1 MPPSLPAA
9 SDALKPPSRGARRRG
24 MLARRRALHSL
35 TILISLAAIVGAFVS
50 LAIAMRL
57 SSQAS
62 AAVEVSYRAIGAA
75 TTLQSTLQDIETG
88 QRGYLLTGQ
97 ASFLQPYE
105 AALARMGAE
114 RQALAAEAR
123 GPDQRA
129 LLRVVERRIDEK
141 LDLSARSIA
150 LVRAGRTADA
160 RALVASGAGKNS
172 MDRVRAAFGAFLG
185 HEREMLGRRRAARA
199 AAVDRA
205 QLLALLGA
213 LLTLAAAGIAV
224 AISTRTTGILIQRAG
239 EAARERRRFRS
250 TFDKAAIGIAHL
262 SPQGIVLRA
271 NAQLCEIT
279 GYTQDQLVGDWF
291 ETITHTDD
299 VPAELASRRSLL
311 MGERERYAS
320 EYRCIRPDGSSNW
333 VSATVSLVRD
343 GRGEPDFFVSVV
355 KDITD
360 RKHAEAQ
367 LLSGEAQY
375 RAIYDSA
382 VEAIAV
388 IDAAGYI
395 QSVNPAATRV
405 FGYEAE
411 EMIGRNVKML
421 MPGAMAHA
429 HDGFLDRYRQTGKR
443 AIIGIGREVEGL
455 RKDGT
460 VFPLDL
466 SVAEWRS
473 GGETFFTGT
482 MRDITERKLA
492 QQALAQGEARFRL
505 TLEAVHA
512 GNWETD
518 LITLRTTL
526 SREGMRLFGL
536 SGETEGNFGRGEL
549 TARADPVDAQRMR
562 VQFDRAVAE
571 GKRLDAVMRI
581 QWPDGS
587 SHWVQLIGQPQYD
600 SEGRAIRMTGLS
612 IDVTDRRQ
620 TELALRESEAS
631 LRSLQNEF
639 AHLARVNELGEL
651 AAAIA
656 HEINQPLTAITN
668 YMNVGR
674 YALDVLGAGKGDVD
688 AARIE
693 ASEVIELAG
702 AQALRAGEIVRRLRA
717 FVAKG
722 SGARQPEKIDDIV
735 DTAMAL
741 SLVDAQLAGIIVD
754 RHRGASEALVE
765 VEAIQIQQVL
775 VNLLRNAID
784 ALVQMPGSA
793 VRQLTIATRLVDA
806 GNMVEVMVRDTG
818 RGILPELMARLFE
831 PFVTSKPHGMGMGLS
846 LSRRL
851 IEAHGGTIEVE
862 SEAGHGATF
871 RFTLPVFDPDR
882 CDG

>member
-1 MPPSLPAA
+1 MLV
-9 SDALKPPSRGARRRG
+9 RRRV
-24 MLARRRALHSL
+24 LHSL

-50 LAIAMRL
+50 IAIAMRMT
-57 SSQAS
+57 SQAS
-62 AAVEVSYRAIGAA
+62 AAVEASYRTIGAA
-75 TTLQSTLQDIETG
+75 TTLRSTLQDIETG
-88 QRGYLLTGQ
+88 QRGFLLTGQ
-97 ASFLQPYE
+97 ASFLRPYE
-105 AALARMGAE
+105 AALARLGAE
-114 RQALAAEAR
+114 RQALAVEAR
-123 GPDQRA
+123 ERDQRA
-129 LLRVVERRIDEK
+129 LLQVAERRIDEK
-141 LDLSARSIA
+141 LDLSERSIA
-150 LVRAGRTADA
+150 LMRAGRSADA
-160 RALVASGAGKNS
+160 RALGESMAGKQGI
-172 MDRVRAAFGAFLG
+172 DR
-185 HEREMLGRRRAARA
+185 ARA
-199 AAVDRA
+199 ALNALLDREQERLASRRDAAEAAVRSA

-213 LLTLAAAGIAV
+213 LLTLAVAGIAV
-224 AISTRTTGILIQRAG
+224 AISTQTTGVLIQRAN
-239 EAARERRRFRS
+239 EAVRARRRFRA
-250 TFDKAAIGIAHL
+250 TFDKAAVGIAHL
-262 SPQGIVLRA
+262 SPNGLVMRA

-279 GYTQDQLVGDWF
+279 GYTQEQLVGDWF
-291 ETITHTDD
+291 EAITHPDD
-299 VPAELASRRSLL
+299 VPNELASRRSLL
-311 MGERERYAS
+311 LGERERSAS
-320 EYRCIRPDGSSNW
+320 EYRCIRADGSSMW
-333 VSATVSLVRD
+333 VSATISLVRD
-343 GRGEPDFFVSVV
+343 GRGEPDFFVTVV

-388 IDAAGYI
+388 IDARGII

-405 FGYEAE
+405 FGHDAQ

-421 MPGAMAHA
+421 MPETMAHA
-429 HDGFLDRYRQTGKR
+429 HDGFLNRYRETGKR
-443 AIIGIGREVEGL
+443 AIIGIGREVEGI

-473 GGETFFTGT
+473 DGETFFTGT

-492 QQALAQGEARFRL
+492 EQALAAGEARFRL
-505 TLEAVHA
+505 TQEAVHA

-518 LITLRTTL
+518 LTTFRTTL

-549 TARADPVDAQRMR
+549 TARADPADAQRMR
-562 VQFDRAVAE
+562 IQFDRAVAE

-587 SHWVQLIGQPQYD
+587 SHWVQLIAQPQYD

-631 LRSLQNEF
+631 LRSLQNEY

-656 HEINQPLTAITN
+656 HEINQPLTAIAN

-674 YALDVLGAGKGDVD
+674 FALEALATGAGDLE
-688 AARIE
+688 AARAE
-693 ASEVIELAG
+693 ACEVVDLAG

-722 SGARQPEKIDDIV
+722 NGSRQPEKIDEIV

-741 SLVDAQLAGIIVD
+741 SLLDAQLAGIIVD
-754 RHRGASEALVE
+754 RHRGAPEALVE
-765 VEAIQIQQVL
+765 VEAIQIQQVV

-784 ALVQMPGSA
+784 ALTHGGASA
-793 VRQLTIATRLVDA
+793 VRQLTIATKLVDI
-806 GNMVEVMVRDTG
+806 GNAVEIMVRDTG
-818 RGILPELMARLFE
+818 PGIIPEVLARLFE
-831 PFVTSKPHGMGMGLS
+831 PFVTSKPNGMGMGLS

-862 SEAGHGATF
+862 SMPGHGATF
-871 RFTLPVFDPDR
+871 RFTLPLFHAGR
-882 CDG
+882 YDG